1 MKRGVV
7 NSPPV
12 IRIWTARPAK
22 PGLPDT
28 ASALDRRSQA
38 CVIGLQ
44 NAKGLELLVLDA
56 ETMTDQL
63 LAPLQP
69 NERALTPLFQANF
82 DEGMLRE
89 IAEADYG
96 ESANEC
102 YALLQPILKTGLVES
117 YDSMLNEVLHLISFS
132 EPRHRILVLA
142 ARDGGSLDEAV
153 QLKSIMSNLLP

>member
-1 MKRGVV
+1 
-7 NSPPV
+7 
-12 IRIWTARPAK
+12 
-22 PGLPDT
+22 
-28 ASALDRRSQA
+28 
-38 CVIGLQ
+38 LQ
-44 NAKGLELLVLDA
+44 H
-56 ETMTDQL
+56 
-63 LAPLQP
+63 
-69 NERALTPLFQANF
+69 NERALTPLFNANF

-132 EPRHRILVLA
+132 EPETSDFSPG